1 MEIKINS
8 YSSQSSLISS
18 LICFIVGGIFF
29 TNAETVLN
37 FTSIAIGIILGL
49 VGIFTLVLFYINHK
63 KGITLKRNLFIG
75 AAAIILAI
83 LFLVKQDI
91 TETLLGLTVGG
102 WIMLVG
108 VLRLISALRLEIKTK
123 KFLINFIIS
132 LILIGLGIY
141 TIASGSIIL
150 ESAGVLMM
158 VSSGIEIIG
167 YIINSRLDSKNPV
180 VEETK
185 EESKEVILT
194 LPDLEDLKEEE
205 KEPVVEEE
213 VKLIPED
220 TKPKKRRGRKKKTTK
235 VKDVKTK

>member
-37 FTSIAIGIILGL
+37 FTSIAIGIVFGL

-205 KEPVVEEE
+205 PVVEEE

>member
-37 FTSIAIGIILGL
+37 FTSIAIGIVLGL

-141 TIASGSIIL
+141 TIASGRILL

-158 VSSGIEIIG
+158 VSSGLEIIG
-167 YIINSRLDSKNPV
+167 YIINSRLDSKNPT
-180 VEETK
+180 VEEEK

-194 LPDLEDLKEEE
+194 LPDLEDLKKEE
-205 KEPVVEEE
+205 EPVVEEE

>member
-37 FTSIAIGIILGL
+37 FTSIAIGIVLGL

-63 KGITLKRNLFIG
+63 KGNTLKRNLFIG

-83 LFLVKQDI
+83 LFIVKQDI

-123 KFLINFIIS
+123 KFIINFLIS

-141 TIASGSIIL
+141 TIASGRIIL
-150 ESAGVLMM
+150 EAAGVLLM
-158 VSSGIEIIG
+158 VSSGLEIIG
-167 YIINSRLDSKNPV
+167 YIVNSKLDSKNPT

-185 EESKEVILT
+185 EDDKEVILT
-194 LPDLEDLKEEE
+194 LPDLENMKKEEPE
-205 KEPVVEEE
+205 VIEE

-220 TKPKKRRGRKKKTTK
+220 TAETKPKKRRGRKKKTTK
-235 VKDVKTK
+235 DIKAK

>member
-37 FTSIAIGIILGL
+37 FTSIAIGIVLGL

-205 KEPVVEEE
+205 PVVEEE